1 MYSGKIKPRNVQQE
15 LAFDLFQNKNTTCK
29 VVFGKHGAGKDLIMS
44 SHALYLIQKGVY
56 DKIVFVRNNYGVK
69 NSKEIGFLPGS
80 ADEKLLPYAM
90 PLADHVGGIDGLKML
105 ITQGKIELQHLGFI
119 RGRDIKNSIVYRTEA
134 ENMTKEH
141 IQLLIGRLAEGS
153 ALWLNGDFKQ
163 VDDKIFERNSGLK
176 QVINSLKGNE
186 LFGCVELNTT
196 ERSKTAELAD
206 LLG

>member
-1 MYSGKIKPRNVQQE
+1 
-15 LAFDLFQNKNTTCK
+15 
-29 VVFGKHGAGKDLIMS
+29 
-44 SHALYLIQKGVY
+44 
-56 DKIVFVRNNYGVK
+56 VK
-69 NSKEIGFLPGS
+69 NSKDIGFLPGTS
-80 ADEKLLPYAM
+80 DDKLMPYAM

-119 RGRDIKNSIVYRTEA
+119 RGRDIKNAIVYCTEA

-153 ALWLNGDFKQ
+153 TLWLNGDFKQ
-163 VDDKIFERNSGLK
+163 VDDAIFERNSGLK
-176 QVINSLKGNE
+176 QTINSLKGNK

-196 ERSKTAELAD
+196 ERSETAQLAD